1 MKRLSLKTRLVLL
14 HTVLMTLIAC
24 AVLALLFSLS
34 SHEILTS
41 VQRQLEERVSESF
54 DSVQYVAGHLDFDS
68 DLMELKNGIYLSVYE
83 EDHELVYGKIP
94 YGFPYDLDFSN
105 GEVRTVSGE
114 GSEFY
119 VLDLSFPVEGYH
131 TLMMRGIVSIS
142 DAEQNFRY
150 TLRVALLL
158 LPALI
163 VISAV
168 CGYFLSRKALDPV
181 DRITR
186 TVRRIQRE
194 HDLSAR
200 VRLGEGKDE
209 IYTLAGTFDDLLD
222 AIEVGVKR
230 EKQFTSDVSHEL
242 RTPVSV
248 ILMQCEEALER
259 RDVDEGARAAFE
271 VIRKKAQSI
280 SNMISQLLL
289 LSRADQGRAQLHM
302 EELDFS
308 ELSQMAVEEFEDIA
322 AEKKIRIH
330 SDIHAGI
337 RMEADQTLMI
347 RLWSNLLRNAVT
359 YGNVSGNIWV
369 CVAQE
374 SGYVRL
380 SVRDDGIGISEKDLP
395 HIWERFYQADP
406 SRTDS
411 ESSGLGLSLV
421 RWIVE
426 AHGGTISAQST
437 LGVGTEFICL
447 LPLRSVE
454 DGSASPSA

>member
-1 MKRLSLKTRLVLL
+1 MRRFSLKTRLVLL
-14 HTVLMTLIAC
+14 HTGLMTLIAC

-54 DSVQYVAGHLDFDS
+54 ESVQYVSGELDFDS
-68 DLMELKNGIYLSVYE
+68 DLMELENGIYLSVYE
-83 EDHELVYGKIP
+83 ENHELIYGKIP
-94 YGFPYDLDFSN
+94 YGFPYDLEFSN
-105 GEVRTVSGE
+105 GALRTVSGD
-114 GSEFY
+114 GREFY
-119 VLDLSFPVEGYH
+119 VLDLTFPVEGYH

-168 CGYFLSRKALDPV
+168 CGYFLSRRALAPV

-209 IYTLAGTFDDLLD
+209 IYTLAGTFDDLLE
-222 AIEVGVKR
+222 AIEAGVQR

-248 ILMQCEEALER
+248 ILMQCEEALVR
-259 RDVDEGARAAFE
+259 GDLDEGTRTAFE
-271 VIRKKAQSI
+271 VIRKKAQSV

-289 LSRADQGRAQLHM
+289 LSRADQGRAQIQL

-308 ELSQMAVEEFEDIA
+308 ELSRMAAEEFEEIA
-322 AEKKIRIH
+322 AHKKIRIH
-330 SDIHAGI
+330 QDIQPDIHI
-337 RMEADQTLMI
+337 WADQTLMI

-359 YGNVSGNIWV
+359 YGRENGNIWV
-369 CVAQE
+369 RVTEEGAH
-374 SGYVRL
+374 VRL
-380 SVRDDGIGISEKDLP
+380 SVRDDGIGIHEKDLP

-411 ESSGLGLSLV
+411 ESSGLGLALV

-426 AHGGTISAQST
+426 AHGGSITAEST
-437 LGVGTEFICL
+437 PGAGTEFIAL
-447 LPLRSVE
+447 LPLRRAPADPE
-454 DGSASPSA
+454 TPTT

>member
-94 YGFPYDLDFSN
+94 YGFPYDLEFSN
-105 GEVRTVSGE
+105 GMVRTISGE
-114 GSEFY
+114 GREFY
-119 VLDLSFPVEGYH
+119 VLDLSFPVEDYH

-308 ELSQMAVEEFEDIA
+308 ELGQMAVEEFEGVA
-322 AEKKIRIH
+322 AEKKIQIH

-337 RMEADQTLMI
+337 RIEADQTLMI

-369 CVAQE
+369 CVIQE
-374 SGYVRL
+374 GERVSL

-447 LPLRSVE
+447 LPLRGAE
-454 DGSASPSA
+454 DGSDPPSA